1 MKITFVEGF
10 SCKIMHSE
18 LWQLLKMLKALFH
31 SNRSIASKLDKEWRE
46 EQKDSVNRWKI
57 LVDELKSAKKET
69 LIDEIQLQFSY
80 PRLDVNVTRGVNHL
94 LKSPLCIHPKTGQGR
109 L

>member
-1 MKITFVEGF
+1 MVNYRNF
-10 SCKIMHSE
+10 
-18 LWQLLKMLKALFH
+18 LKYLIKALFH
-31 SNRSIASKLDKEWRE
+31 SISKIATELAEEWSKNENN
-46 EQKDSVNRWKI
+46 SCYRWKR
-57 LVDELKSAKKET
+57 LKAELKSAKKEM
-69 LIDEIQLQFSY
+69 LIDEIKLQFSY